1 MRTGREG
8 GGGVRVDGVTRIGGG
23 SCIREGDGGCGVG
36 DGRDGGYDGYDGGDA
51 VGGRG
56 CSRGGSTGGGGD
68 MGGTSYG
75 WDTKDAR
82 RGLSRLSTRAH

>member
-8 GGGVRVDGVTRIGGG
+8 GGGVRVGGLTRIGGG
-23 SCIREGDGGCGVG
+23 SCIREGDGGCGG
-36 DGRDGGYDGYDGGDA
+36 GDGGYDGGDT

-56 CSRGGSTGGGGD
+56 CSRGGSTGGGG
-68 MGGTSYG
+68 GICGTSWG
-75 WDTKDAR
+75 WGTKDAR